1 VIGSCSKPEK
11 DIEEGDIDEYLNTLE
26 QDDPILIEAIKNYYL
41 DKGNPNFPPVIPH
54 DRLTDRRLAVSY
66 PGLGFRFLFAIASPD
81 RHFIIFVKQKIWL
94 YFLRV
99 VLRMLLFLIFS
110 NSVGPIFFVGPWH
123 FA

>member
-1 VIGSCSKPEK
+1 VTGSCSKPEK

-66 PGLGFRFLFAIASPD
+66 PGLGLRFLFAIASPD
-81 RHFIIFVKQKIWL
+81 KGLLGHRHFIIFVSKKNTA
-94 YFLRV
+94 
-99 VLRMLLFLIFS
+99 LFSPSCI
-110 NSVGPIFFVGPWH
+110 
-123 FA
+123 A